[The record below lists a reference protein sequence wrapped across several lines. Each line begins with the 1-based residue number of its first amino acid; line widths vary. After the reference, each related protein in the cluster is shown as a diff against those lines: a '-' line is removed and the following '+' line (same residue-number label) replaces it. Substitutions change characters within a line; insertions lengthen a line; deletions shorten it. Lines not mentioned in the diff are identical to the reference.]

1 MANTAT
7 SLYTAAPAASLF
19 ELDFNPAT
27 QLLTSTWTI
36 EFWVYN
42 PSGYFMSSYNG
53 THGFYVALPDASQIW
68 LNNGGR
74 AASLGPIG
82 VSGTGGWQHVAI
94 VRNGE
99 YAYSYL
105 NG

>member
-7 SLYTAAPAASLF
+7 SLYTSAPAANYYI
-19 ELDFNPAT
+19 LDFNPAT

-36 EFWVYN
+36 ELWMYN
-42 PSGYFMSSYNG
+42 PTGYTMSSFNG
-53 THGFYVALPDASQIW
+53 THGFYIAAADSNHIY

-82 VSGTGGWQHVAI
+82 LSTTVSTSQRKMTAGSDGKA
-94 VRNGE
+94 
-99 YAYSYL
+99 S
-105 NG
+105 